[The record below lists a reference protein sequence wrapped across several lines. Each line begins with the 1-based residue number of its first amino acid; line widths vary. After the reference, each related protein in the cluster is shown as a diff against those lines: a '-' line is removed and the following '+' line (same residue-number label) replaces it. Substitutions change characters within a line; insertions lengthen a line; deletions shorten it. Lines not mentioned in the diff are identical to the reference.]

1 MLQSRNSRF
10 LNAEALDFPADAARV
25 SHMGALDHLSGRIAA
40 VLLGV
45 VLGSG
50 LNGSGLNG
58 SGATLIAPAF
68 AEGVAADG
76 VEAEAALLAELADPE
91 NRAWRRTERALLAR
105 WSLSGSPAMD
115 LLLERG
121 RRAMAEGEF
130 DAAIEHL
137 TALTDH
143 APDFAEG
150 WNARATAFYM
160 AGQFGPSIADIA
172 RTLALNP
179 AHFGALA
186 GLGHIFRAL
195 DEPERALAAY
205 RAALAIHP
213 NKPELREAVETLEA
227 ALGGQ
232 DI

>member
-1 MLQSRNSRF
+1 MR
-10 LNAEALDFPADAARV
+10 
-25 SHMGALDHLSGRIAA
+25 ALDHLSGRIAA
-40 VLLGV
+40 ALLGAA
-45 VLGSG
+45 LGSG
-50 LNGSGLNG
+50 LFGSGLFGAGLFGAGLFGAGLFG
-58 SGATLIAPAF
+58 SGAPGIGAAL
-68 AEGVAADG
+68 AEGVAEDQAA
-76 VEAEAALLAELADPE
+76 AEAALLAELANPG

-105 WSLSGSPAMD
+105 WSISGSPAMD

-121 RRAMAEGEF
+121 RKAMAEGEI

-143 APDFAEG
+143 APEFAEG
-150 WNARATAFYM
+150 WNARATAFYL

-195 DEPERALAAY
+195 EEPQRALDAY

-213 NKPELREAVETLEA
+213 NKPELREAVDRLEA
-227 ALGGQ
+227 ALRGQ

>member
-1 MLQSRNSRF
+1 MLQSRDSRF
-10 LNAEALDFPADAARV
+10 LNAEALDFPADAAKV

-50 LNGSGLNG
+50 LNGSG
-58 SGATLIAPAF
+58 ATLIAPAF
-68 AEGVAADG
+68 AEGVAADE